1 MGSPKQ
7 LQIAIGEAAT
17 RLGVSIQTLRA
28 WDASGAFV
36 PEMRTV
42 GGQRRYSV
50 AQINAKA
57 GSTPSSLT
65 IGYCRVSSKKQEADL
80 VRQIEVVTSACAKF
94 GEYRVLSDIGS
105 GMNYN
110 KSGLKALLDI
120 LIDGACSRLV
130 IADKDRL
137 LRFGAELV
145 FAVCAIKGVQVVI
158 LNADPHASFEEDLAR
173 DVLEI
178 VTVFSAR
185 LYGGRSKRNRKL
197 IEDLRKSIET
207 S

>member
-1 MGSPKQ
+1 MKRVAQHQ
-7 LQIAIGEAAT
+7 LSIGEAAN

-36 PEMRTV
+36 PEARTV
-42 GGQRRYSV
+42 GNQRRYSV
-50 AQINAKA
+50 AQVSAKA
-57 GSTPSSLT
+57 GLTPSALT
-65 IGYCRVSSKKQEADL
+65 VGYCRVSSKKQEADL
-80 VRQIEVVTSACAKF
+80 VRQVEIVTAACARF
-94 GEYRVLSDIGS
+94 GNHRVLSDIGS

-110 KSGLKALLDI
+110 KSGLRTLLDM
-120 LIDGACSRLV
+120 LIAGQCCRLV

-145 FAVCAIKGVQVVI
+145 FAICAAKAVEVVI
-158 LNADPHASFEEDLAR
+158 LNADPQASFEEDLAR
-173 DVLEI
+173 DVLEM

-185 LYGGRSKRNRKL
+185 LYGSRSRRNQNL
-197 IEDLRKSIET
+197 IENIRKSLET